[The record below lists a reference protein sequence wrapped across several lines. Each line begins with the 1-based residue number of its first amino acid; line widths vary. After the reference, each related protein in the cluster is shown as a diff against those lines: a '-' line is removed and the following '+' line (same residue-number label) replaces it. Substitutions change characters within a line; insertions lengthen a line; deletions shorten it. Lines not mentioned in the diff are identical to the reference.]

1 MHKVIATEAGEKTV
15 HQGSF
20 TQDGFYL
27 ASYLQHIVTG
37 AYHTW
42 GEKAVLTDNL
52 LFPIFGPLDLEA
64 LKFSF

>member
-15 HQGSF
+15 HQSSF

-27 ASYLQHIVTG
+27 ASYLQHIVTE

-42 GEKAVLTDNL
+42 GEKAGKSRLSVKT
-52 LFPIFGPLDLEA
+52 IFGPLDLEA